1 MERRSRPSGREAS
14 TRNRL
19 ALASLALGIIGFCVG
34 TYDIA
39 VQSRDIDSYGGGSA
53 PLSYRIMWFIV
64 LPCGIAGIGLGTL
77 ALALLALDDSPGP
90 SDAART
96 TTRRTAWSG
105 IAVSAVV
112 VVLALV
118 GAFLIALGTAGPD

>member
-1 MERRSRPSGREAS
+1 MERREAS

-19 ALASLALGIIGFCVG
+19 ALASLLLGVIGFCVG

-39 VQSRDIDSYGGGSA
+39 VQSHDIDSYTGGND

-64 LPCGIAGIGLGTL
+64 LPCGIAGVLLGSL
-77 ALALLALDDSPGP
+77 ALASLALDDSSGP

-105 IAVSAVV
+105 IAVSGVV
-112 VVLALV
+112 VILALV
-118 GAFLIALGTAGPD
+118 GAFLIFLGMAGPD